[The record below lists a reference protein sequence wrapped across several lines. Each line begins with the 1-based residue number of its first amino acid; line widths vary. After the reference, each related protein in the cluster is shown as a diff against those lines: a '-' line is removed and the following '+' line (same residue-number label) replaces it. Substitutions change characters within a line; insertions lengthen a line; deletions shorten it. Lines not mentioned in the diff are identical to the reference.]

1 MWQTISYVSTANP
14 SLTNSEV
21 NELFEFVKLTNNSQ
35 KITGILMYSDG
46 NFFQVLEGQKD
57 MIQSLYKKI
66 QLDSRHHNV
75 IKIFDKEITN
85 CSFSQYH
92 SSFKVLGDNK
102 YDHKELQQFL
112 NEEKTHNPDN
122 YKNIFYLA
130 NKFMKLS

>member
-14 SLTNSEV
+14 SLTNSDV
-21 NELFEFVKLTNNSQ
+21 NELFEFVKLTNNNQ
-35 KITGILMYSDG
+35 
-46 NFFQVLEGQKD
+46 N
-57 MIQSLYKKI
+57 LYKKI
-66 QLDSRHHNV
+66 ELDSRHYNV

-92 SSFKVLGDNK
+92 SSFKVLGDK
-102 YDHKELQQFL
+102 YNHKELQHFL
-112 NEEKTHNPDN
+112 REEKSHNPDN